1 LEKFGI
7 TVIKP
12 SNAFASKV
20 DRFQHQQKPTKAQV
34 PGPGQYNPKSEW
46 VKVKSLGTKSEWKNV
61 AFNKISNPPSIPSH
75 DFVFGYEEDPKGHL
89 VRQKNTEQVHTGVG
103 KDKVGPGSY

>member
-1 LEKFGI
+1 
-7 TVIKP
+7 
-12 SNAFASKV
+12 
-20 DRFQHQQKPTKAQV
+20 
-34 PGPGQYNPKSEW
+34 
-46 VKVKSLGTKSEWKNV
+46 LGTKSEWKNV

-103 KDKVGPGSY
+103 